1 MVDLGDNTTKRIN
14 YLQLVIMSFVYDCD
28 VNSEEVVVKDSCLS
42 LIREIINYLEVF
54 IDQSGATLAMGDK
67 KRILRIVRK
76 LRTIVSEWGVCL
88 NNGIAWVV
96 IRYSVCIMHLPN
108 VLAIYMHFFYYGAK
122 WILTPLFLQVNRH
135 HYNSTSTH
143 E

>member
-88 NNGIAWVV
+88 NSGIAWVV
-96 IRYSVCIMHLPN
+96 IRYSVCIMQIPN
-108 VLAIYMHFFYYGAK
+108 VLAICMHFFYCGAK
-122 WILTPLFLQVNRH
+122 WVLTPLFLQVNRH

>member
-88 NNGIAWVV
+88 NNGIA
-96 IRYSVCIMHLPN
+96 
-108 VLAIYMHFFYYGAK
+108 
-122 WILTPLFLQVNRH
+122 
-135 HYNSTSTH
+135 
-143 E
+143 